1 MYVLGIGRDSS
12 NVVRKAI
19 YWQYKNRVPVADVL
33 WTFAM
38 ALDTYLVVFYHFDT
52 QSLRKLELKYIAV
65 ISTIS
70 FIPAFV
76 FLFVPGHEKGPI
88 YGDETVSI
96 LDRIEA
102 DVFRLTGLV

>member
-1 MYVLGIGRDSS
+1 MLLVLTKTFQG
-12 NVVRKAI
+12 NVNP
-19 YWQYKNRVPVADVL
+19 KNRFPVADVL

-52 QSLRKLELKYIAV
+52 QSLRKLELKYIGIITAL
-65 ISTIS
+65 S

-76 FLFVPGHEKGPI
+76 FLFVRDHKGPI

-96 LDRIEA
+96 LN
-102 DVFRLTGLV
+102 RLETKHISRLIIPL